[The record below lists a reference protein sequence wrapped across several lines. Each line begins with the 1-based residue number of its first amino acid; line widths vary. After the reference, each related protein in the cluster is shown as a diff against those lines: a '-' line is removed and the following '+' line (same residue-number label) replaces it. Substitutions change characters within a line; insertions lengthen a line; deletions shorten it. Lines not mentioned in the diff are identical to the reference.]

1 VGRIDEWRDLLS
13 IHYHTLAR
21 ARLAV
26 EMVPE
31 ARAAAGNMMAIL
43 TKRAGEFASEASRSG
58 PSWETLRDE
67 HAATCVAMLLVSVKL
82 AAAAGALVSDEML
95 LPSRTT
101 TLNTN
106 RLVHDQRVYLIHV
119 MTSVGNRTQRFL
131 LQAETVFE
139 TGYRL
144 SVSEESS
151 RMAILD

>member
-1 VGRIDEWRDLLS
+1 
-13 IHYHTLAR
+13 
-21 ARLAV
+21 
-26 EMVPE
+26 
-31 ARAAAGNMMAIL
+31 
-43 TKRAGEFASEASRSG
+43 
-58 PSWETLRDE
+58 
-67 HAATCVAMLLVSVKL
+67 MLLVSVKL